1 MFKGHLISKGHF
13 GMYPQFFHKT
23 NKKIQLEYYDTS
35 GRLVFVRF
43 FGENCRHQKVISKLT
58 DLYYDINK
66 STGKQ
71 TGKTHLCA
79 LLCLMLDSVR

>member
-1 MFKGHLISKGHF
+1 MKEQIRL
-13 GMYPQFFHKT
+13 
-23 NKKIQLEYYDTS
+23 NYYDTS
-35 GRLVFVRF
+35 GRLVFVGF

-66 STGKQ
+66 STGKE